1 MLNDTLVLHFIS
13 SLWGVAPSVP
23 RVGLYITLLL
33 GDFVRSHQGDKTADE
48 MNEQLQSSSVA
59 NSFPPA
65 SGEEEV

>member
-1 MLNDTLVLHFIS
+1 MLNDTLAFRVIS

-23 RVGLYITLLL
+23 AVGLNITTLL

-59 NSFPPA
+59 NSFPSA